1 MAVVSA
7 HGGISDQLVKVM
19 DSALVHFKEGKSVLS
34 TAVDAV
40 IEFAK
45 GACALFGF
53 YLFALFFF

>member
-1 MAVVSA
+1 
-7 HGGISDQLVKVM
+7 M